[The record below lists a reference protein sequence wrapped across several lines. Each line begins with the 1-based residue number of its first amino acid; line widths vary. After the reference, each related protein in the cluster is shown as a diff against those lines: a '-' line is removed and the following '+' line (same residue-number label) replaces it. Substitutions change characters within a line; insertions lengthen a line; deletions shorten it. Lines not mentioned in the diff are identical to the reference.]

1 MIKKFS
7 SDLLKLKI
15 KLRES
20 NISVKKSINKDTKIA
35 SSKISENYWDWKK
48 IVLSFKGDSEFAK
61 KYPKTS
67 KSIADDAWKITSNIH
82 LALIGVKNLKDPTYQ
97 DIFKYSFKNTIKRID
112 ELCFKL
118 RIYQELLQ

>member
-1 MIKKFS
+1 MEKFN
-7 SDLLKLKI
+7 SDLLKLKSTLKENS
-15 KLRES
+15 KL
-20 NISVKKSINKDTKIA
+20 VKKSINKDTRIS

-82 LALIGVKNLKDPTYQ
+82 LTVIGIKNLSDPTYQ
-97 DIFKYSFKNTIKRID
+97 DIFKHSFKNTIKRID